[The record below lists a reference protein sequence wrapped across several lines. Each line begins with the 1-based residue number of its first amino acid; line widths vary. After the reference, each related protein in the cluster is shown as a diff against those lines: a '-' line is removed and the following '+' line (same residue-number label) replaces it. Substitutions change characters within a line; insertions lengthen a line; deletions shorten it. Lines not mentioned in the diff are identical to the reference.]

1 VRESDTVARFGGDEF
16 VVLLIDFNATREPE
30 NIAHAI
36 IERISTPVELANEQV
51 TISGSIGIATY
62 PEDGD
67 TVDELLHQADT
78 AMYRAKEVGKNS
90 FRFAA
95 GAK

>member
-1 VRESDTVARFGGDEF
+1 MI
-16 VVLLIDFNATREPE
+16 LLIDFTPTQEPE
-30 NIAHAI
+30 DVARAI
-36 IERISTPVELANEQV
+36 IERISSPVDLEQERV
-51 TISGSIGIATY
+51 TISGSIGIALY
-62 PEDGD
+62 PDDGD
-67 TVDELLHQADT
+67 SVDELLHQADT

>member
-1 VRESDTVARFGGDEF
+1 VARFGGDEF
-16 VVLLIDFNATREPE
+16 VVLLIDFNATGQPE
-30 NIAHAI
+30 AIARAI
-36 IERISTPVELANEQV
+36 IDRIGTPVDLDNQQV
-51 TISGSIGIATY
+51 TVSGSIGIATY

-67 TVDELLHQADT
+67 SVDELLHQADT

-95 GAK
+95 GAT